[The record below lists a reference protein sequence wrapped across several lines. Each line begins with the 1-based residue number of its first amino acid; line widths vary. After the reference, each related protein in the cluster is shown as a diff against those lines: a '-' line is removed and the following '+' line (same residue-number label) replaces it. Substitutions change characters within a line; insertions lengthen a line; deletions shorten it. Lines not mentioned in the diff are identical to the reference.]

1 MSTRDINV
9 VDPSKEEESPARG
22 STIDPKTREAN
33 SGILILRNTT
43 HKAFSDFA
51 VPHRRAARAAWYFKF
66 VVRGR
71 R

>member
-1 MSTRDINV
+1 MTSMCYV

-33 SGILILRNTT
+33 SGILILRNT
-43 HKAFSDFA
+43 
-51 VPHRRAARAAWYFKF
+51 RRFRISQFRTAARRLAPGTLSS